1 MKLQRNIGLIALTL
15 YGVGDI
21 LGAGIYGLVGK
32 AAGQLGNA
40 AWMAFVISV
49 IGAGLTGL
57 TYASLGSRYPKAAG
71 ASYITGRAFQRGWLA
86 YGVGLAVLS
95 SGLVSMAT
103 ATRIFS
109 GYFQAL
115 AGDGIPFGLIMA
127 GFAFALAAVVFI
139 GIRESMWVN
148 AICTLVELSGLLIV
162 IIFGAK
168 FIGSVNY
175 FDATVATNPTGEI
188 GPTLLLTGA
197 VLTFYSFIG
206 FEDILNVSEEVKNPE
221 KTLPIGL
228 ITAVG
233 ITSVIYV
240 IISLVAVSVIPAGEL
255 AKSNEPLVDV
265 VRKTAPWFP
274 SPIYSVIAM
283 FAVANT
289 ALLNFIMSSRLI
301 YGMSQQELLPGFLS
315 KVHAKRQTPHVAVGI
330 VFIVLMVLVNSGDVS
345 VLAKASSVLLLSCF
359 VLMNISLIVLKRR
372 KGEPA
377 GAFEVPLAVPVL
389 GTITCATMLY
399 HAQWPELKIA
409 GVIVLVIAGLYLAF
423 RPKNIPDGA
432 K

>member
-1 MKLQRNIGLIALTL
+1 MKLQRNIGPIALTL
-15 YGVGDI
+15 YGIGDI

-32 AAGQLGNA
+32 ATGHLGNA

-57 TYASLGSRYPKAAG
+57 TYASLGSRYPRAAG
-71 ASYITGRAFQRGWLA
+71 ASYITGLAFRKDWLA

-115 AGDGIPFGLIMA
+115 VGESIPFGVVMA
-127 GFAFALAAVVFI
+127 GFAIGLALIVFR

-148 AICTLVELSGLLIV
+148 AICTMIELGGLLI
-162 IIFGAK
+162 IIAFGAK

-175 FDATVATNPTGEI
+175 FDATVPTNLSGEI

-221 KTLPIGL
+221 TTLPIGL
-228 ITAVG
+228 ISAVA
-233 ITSVIYV
+233 ITSIIYV
-240 IISLVAVSVIPAGEL
+240 IISLVAVSVIPAAEL
-255 AKSNEPLVDV
+255 AQSKEPLVDV

-274 SPIYSVIAM
+274 SPVYSVIAM

-301 YGMSQQELLPGFLS
+301 YGMADQKLLPGFLS
-315 KVHAKRQTPHVAVGI
+315 KVHEKRQTPHVAVGV
-330 VFIVLMVLVNSGDVS
+330 VFVILMILANSGDVS
-345 VLAKASSVLLLSCF
+345 VLAKSSSVLLLTCF
-359 VLMNISLIVLKRR
+359 VLMNVSLVILKRR
-372 KGEPA
+372 KDEPKA
-377 GAFEVPLAVPVL
+377 SFEIPMIIPILGILSCSIMLA
-389 GTITCATMLY
+389 

-409 GVIVLVIAGLYLAF
+409 GIILTAIAALYFLS
-423 RPKNIPDGA
+423 PKA
-432 K
+432 KSKT